1 MVSQALKGAKHCF
14 GKAMSRKLP
23 LTVNNL
29 NSVYYALRTD
39 PLHNNVLLV
48 AQLFTGFENLLCLG
62 ELCWPDKVALCNYHK
77 VTMQHMVEFFDDH
90 IGLFLP
96 AHKGDAFF
104 EGNGL
109 IICHSSEKAF
119 ELFTRYLTSHDQNF

>member
-1 MVSQALKGAKHCF
+1 MVSRALKGAKRRF

-29 NSVYYALRTD
+29 NTVYYALGTD
-39 PLHNNVLLV
+39 PSHNDVLFA
-48 AQLFTGFENLLCLG
+48 AQLFTGFENLLHLG
-62 ELCWPDKVALCNYHK
+62 ELCWPDKVTLSDYCK

-104 EGNGL
+104 EGSSL
-109 IICHSSEKAF
+109 IIHHSSEKAF
-119 ELFTRYLTSHDQNF
+119 ELFT